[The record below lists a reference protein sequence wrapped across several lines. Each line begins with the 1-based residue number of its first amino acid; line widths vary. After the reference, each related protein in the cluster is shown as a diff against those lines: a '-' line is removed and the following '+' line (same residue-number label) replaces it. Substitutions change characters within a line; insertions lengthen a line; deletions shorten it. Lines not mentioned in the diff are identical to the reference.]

1 MIFETNVSKSDY
13 QIKNV
18 LKIFNSLCFDNVTIK
33 FIQWISDYTLAPIG
47 SVLKLFLINDKIV
60 QFKVSAAKKLN
71 IHSQNVVLNT
81 EQQKAKKIFLN
92 TLKLIQN
99 LLY

>member
-1 MIFETNVSKSDY
+1 M
-13 QIKNV
+13 

-33 FIQWISDYTLAPIG
+33 FIQWINDYTLAPIG

-60 QFKVSAAKKLN
+60 QFKASAAKKLN
-71 IHSQNVVLNT
+71 IHSQNVVLNA
-81 EQQKAKKIFLN
+81 EQQKAKKKYFLN